1 MLHMYE
7 KPTSTFAERLRE
19 AIDTRDVSMAEVARK
34 TNISTAAI
42 SRYLR
47 GDYEPKQDKMYALAK
62 YLMVNPAW
70 LMGYAVAKTVAKEF
84 FPINN
89 ITLEE
94 KSNTTNNVSYET
106 LYKEIKKVA
115 NSLLSPEDMKLISR
129 IQSLSIENRAV
140 LKAMIET
147 MLQAQKNTAQTGG
160 EGTQKGT
167 PSLQQVPSREKE
179 TNKPCE

>member
-1 MLHMYE
+1 MYE

-19 AIDTRDVSMAEVARK
+19 AIDKRDVSMAEVARQ

-70 LMGYAVAKTVAKEF
+70 LMGFAVAKTVAKDF
-84 FPINN
+84 YPINN

-94 KSNTTNNVSYET
+94 KPSSTNNVSYET
-106 LYKEIKKVA
+106 LYKEIKEVA
-115 NSLLSPEDMKLISR
+115 DKLLPPEDMKVIARLRQLTPANKAVVLALMETLIEQQKNLPYDGEGEQEHTKSRDSLISHG
-129 IQSLSIENRAV
+129 SSI
-140 LKAMIET
+140 
-147 MLQAQKNTAQTGG
+147 
-160 EGTQKGT
+160 
-167 PSLQQVPSREKE
+167 
-179 TNKPCE
+179 